1 MPVLIVLQT
10 MNERWTFYAP
20 RVVVWVGL
28 RVRRLHISVLIDL
41 GTRAEIDSRTNL
53 GYSPS
58 YRT

>member
-20 RVVVWVGL
+20 RVVVWV
-28 RVRRLHISVLIDL
+28 RRLHISVLIDL
-41 GTRAEIDSRTNL
+41 GMRAEIDSRTNL